1 MAKIYYDKDADL
13 EYVEDKTIAVIGYG
27 NQGRAQSLNF
37 RDSGLNVV
45 LGSRPDGSSWKRAK
59 EDGFSP
65 CSISEAAEKG
75 DIIHMLIPD
84 LEQPKIYKDCIE
96 PHLKERKA
104 LSFSHGYNIH
114 FKQIIPPSNV
124 DVIMVA
130 PKSPGQRVR
139 EVYVDGFGVPSLF
152 AVAQDYTGKAKETIL
167 AMCKALGST
176 KAGVIETTFKEE
188 AETDIIGEQT
198 VLAGGVAELIK
209 KGFEVLV
216 EAGYQ
221 PELAYFEVANELK
234 LMVDLIYEGGI
245 SKMFKS
251 ISYTAQ
257 YGGMTVGPRV
267 VDEHVKENM
276 RKVVKFVQSG
286 EFAREWSENP
296 EESMKRY
303 NKLFKELENH
313 PIEKVGKTIRKMSGI
328 EK

>member
-1 MAKIYYDKDADL
+1 MAKVYYDKDADF
-13 EYVEDKTIAVIGYG
+13 EYVKGKTIAVIGYG
-27 NQGRAQSLNF
+27 NQGRAQSLNY
-37 RDSGLNVV
+37 RDSGLAVV
-45 LGSRPDGSSWKRAK
+45 LGLRPEGGSWNRGK

-75 DIIHMLIPD
+75 DIIHILIPD
-84 LEQPKIYKDCIE
+84 LEQPRIYKNHIE
-96 PHLKERKA
+96 PHLKEGKA
-104 LSFSHGYNIH
+104 ISFSHGYNIH

-139 EVYVDGFGVPSLF
+139 EVYADGFGVPSLF
-152 AVAQDYTGKAKETIL
+152 AVAQNYTGKAKETIL

-276 RKVVKFVQSG
+276 RKVVEFVQSG

-313 PIEKVGKTIRKMSGI
+313 PIEKVGKTIRKMSGV